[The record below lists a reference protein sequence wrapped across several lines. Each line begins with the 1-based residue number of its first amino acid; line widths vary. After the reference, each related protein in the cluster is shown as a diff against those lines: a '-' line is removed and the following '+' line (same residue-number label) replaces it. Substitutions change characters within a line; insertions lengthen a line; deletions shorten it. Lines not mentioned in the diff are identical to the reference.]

1 MIHKDYS
8 IEKTEIIQSYIVT
21 TARYEFNVYEKRAL
35 TRIVEMI
42 QFLLQGKKLNQ
53 RYRIDKTLY
62 DLYDVEMPIAAL
74 LSGEHDENYMRVKD
88 ALLRMSRKI
97 FQYEDE
103 EVWKAIPLILLPK
116 IEKYNSVIKF
126 RLHEDIY
133 DALLNFSKGYK
144 KYELQTL
151 FQFESIYAM
160 RFYELFYNQRTPLT
174 YSIDNLKLMFGV
186 EKKYS
191 RDRDFIKRAVDAA
204 KKELDEKS
212 PYSFEYTPLKSGRKI
227 TSIKFYPITH
237 PQNVN
242 EEFEGERLKMQI
254 TPGFLIDR
262 HIVNYLKEHYM
273 FSTPE
278 IKNNLGLFERANKEI
293 PDLLMFLSEVKA
305 KAIRATNPKGYLI
318 NALKKKMR
326 IAVLPKKKRP
336 HVRETSRGKTKNL
349 HPMQLQHLNP

>member
-1 MIHKDYS
+1 MEHKNYS

-62 DLYDVEMPIAAL
+62 DLYEVEMPISAL
-74 LSGEHDENYMRVKD
+74 LNDEEDTNHVRVKD

-103 EVWKAIPLILLPK
+103 EIWKAIPLILLPK
-116 IEKYNSVIKF
+116 IEKYNSIIKF

-151 FQFESIYAM
+151 FQFESVYAM

-174 YSIDNLKLMFGV
+174 YSIENLKLMFGV

-191 RDRDFIKRAVDAA
+191 LTADFIRRVIEAA
-204 KKELDEKS
+204 KRELDAKS
-212 PYSFEYTPLKSGRKI
+212 QYSFEYTPLKSGRKI

-242 EEFEGERLKMQI
+242 EEFETERLKKQI
-254 TPGFLIDR
+254 SPGFLIDR

-278 IKNNLGLFERANKEI
+278 IRNNLTLFERANKEI
-293 PDLLMFLSEVKA
+293 PDLLMFLSEVRA
-305 KAIRATNPKGYLI
+305 KANRATNPKGYLI
-318 NALKKKMR
+318 NALKKKMK
-326 IAVLPKKKRP
+326 IKTEKKEVIKKQTENQP
-336 HVRETSRGKTKNL
+336 TAIQALFDEMS
-349 HPMQLQHLNP
+349 MNP